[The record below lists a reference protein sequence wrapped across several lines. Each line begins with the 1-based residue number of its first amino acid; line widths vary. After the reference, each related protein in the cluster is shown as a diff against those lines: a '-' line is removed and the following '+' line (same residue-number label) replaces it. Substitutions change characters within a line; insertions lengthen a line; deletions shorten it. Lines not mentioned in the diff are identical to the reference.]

1 MIARRRVLAFTPV
14 MLVGLAACGGPDVSS
29 FQPRTELPPMML
41 TVGEVEVD
49 AAYPPLAEANFIDE
63 RRTRRLAEVT
73 AQQLRQRITASGGVG
88 RARVTL
94 DRASITERVLSD
106 RSGGVTG
113 FVTRE
118 PTYDMAGDLAVRIT
132 ILDSAGI
139 EQAVAKAGVGRSR
152 TVRAG
157 TSVIDRDA
165 EAQRLMGDL
174 LAQLDDALP
183 KAMRDNLGGWIAG

>member
-1 MIARRRVLAFTPV
+1 MIARRRVLVLTPA
-14 MLVGLAACGGPDVSS
+14 MLLGLSACGGPEVGS
-29 FQPRTELPPMML
+29 FQPRTELPALAL

-49 AAYPPLAEANFIDE
+49 ESYPPLADANFIDE
-63 RRTRRLAEVT
+63 RRTKRLATVA
-73 AQQLRQRITASGGVG
+73 AQQLRQRITATGGVG

-94 DRASITERVLSD
+94 DRASITERLLAD

-118 PTYDMAGDLAVRIT
+118 PTYDMAGDLAVRVT

-139 EQAVAKAGVGRSR
+139 EQAIAKAGVGRSR

-157 TSVIDRDA
+157 ASVMDRDA

-183 KAMRDNLGGWIAG
+183 KAMRDNLGSWIAG